1 MMSRSVPV
9 PATTAFTARLAA
21 FVLERFPFA
30 TPALQRAIDVSPR
43 DLRSEFERQL
53 RAVDVADLPETTP
66 GIAATARFKTAVDE
80 LLDAF
85 DGFTAR
91 DAIVASITS
100 GEKLE
105 IMRGMVLMRAL
116 DNRLKQLYLQ
126 GDVKYGSVSVQGK
139 GFRSLG
145 QEAIYGAGIRLR
157 RGAAYRDSEGGW
169 HGDVVCPLIRDNAL
183 VLAMHNDPW
192 TIRMIL
198 NAQVGKAGPPM
209 DGRDIH
215 VADFGWGI
223 FPPTAPLGIN
233 AVNIAGVAMAFAR
246 EGSDRVAFSLIGE
259 GGSSLGE
266 WHEAINACAVRKLP
280 AVFCVQNNQTALST
294 PVNEQSAVR
303 MFADRAA
310 GYGIPGI
317 TIDGTDPEAIA
328 AAFTWAGDRA
338 RAGRGPTLVE
348 LVSMRMCGH
357 AHHDDM
363 LYLGK
368 EPPVSWECAPV
379 ANGAYVSREQYEY
392 WSKKDPISSYAAKLL
407 DEGLMR
413 PGDLEKFKREAEAIV
428 EKEARTIIDAPW
440 PEPASAGVG
449 VLANE
454 PPRVHTEP
462 LDPSTRLE
470 VDSHAP
476 LPAVDAGLPFD
487 RKGTTFLEAV
497 TAGVADALRS
507 DPRVFVYGEDV
518 GGLYGGAFLLL
529 RPLLKEFGDRIMNS
543 PIAEN
548 AIFGIAVGAA
558 IAGQRPIAEVQFN
571 DFAAT
576 GFNQLVNNAAKQRY
590 RWGASIPMVVRMP
603 WGGLRHAGPYHS
615 QNTEAWFYRT
625 PGLKIV
631 VPSTPQDA
639 RALMASAVADPDP
652 VLYFEHIALYRD
664 PRVKQA
670 LPDAAP
676 DPLPIG
682 KAALR
687 RAGDDLAIISY
698 GAYVHVGMRV
708 AEKLAA
714 DGIQASVLDLRSLSP
729 LDKTAVLAVAR
740 HCSKV
745 LIIHEDTR
753 TGGIGESLAAIIQE
767 EAFESL
773 DAPIRIVGALDT
785 PVPYSPPLEEF
796 FLPSEEQVERAARL
810 LVSY

>member
-1 MMSRSVPV
+1 MSRSVPAH
-9 PATTAFTARLAA
+9 ATPSVAARLAA

-30 TPALQRAIDVSPR
+30 TAAVQRALDASPR
-43 DLRSEFERQL
+43 DLRAEIERQL
-53 RAVDVADLPETTP
+53 RTVDVADLPETTP
-66 GIAATARFKTAVDE
+66 GIAAGDRWNAAVEE
-80 LLDAF
+80 LLDAV
-85 DGFTAR
+85 DGFMAR
-91 DAIVASITS
+91 EGIASSLTRD
-100 GEKLE
+100 EKLE

-116 DNRLKQLYLQ
+116 DNRLKLLYLQ
-126 GDVKYGSVSVQGK
+126 GDVMYGNVGVQGK
-139 GFRSLG
+139 GFRSVG
-145 QEAIYGAGIRLR
+145 QEAIYAAAIRLR
-157 RGAAYRDSEGGW
+157 RGPAYQDGNGDWR
-169 HGDVVCPLIRDNAL
+169 GDVVCPLIRDNAL

-215 VADFGWGI
+215 VAGWSWGI
-223 FPPTAPLGIN
+223 LPPTAPLGIN
-233 AVNIAGVAMAFAR
+233 PVNIAGVAMAFAR
-246 EGSDRVAFSLIGE
+246 EGSDRVAISMIGE

-294 PVNEQSAVR
+294 PVHEQSTVR
-303 MFADRAA
+303 VFADKAT
-310 GYGIPGI
+310 GYGVPGI
-317 TIDGTDPEAIA
+317 TADGTDPEAIA
-328 AAFTWAGDRA
+328 AAFTWAADRA
-338 RAGRGPTLVE
+338 RAGLGPTLIE

-379 ANGAYVSREQYEY
+379 ADGAYVNREQYEY
-392 WSKKDPISSYAAKLL
+392 WFKKDPIRGYASKLL
-407 DEGLMR
+407 DEGVMR
-413 PGDLEKFKREAEAIV
+413 SGDLDRFKREAEAVV
-428 EKEARTIIDAPW
+428 EQEARVVIDAPW

-449 VLANE
+449 VLADE
-454 PPRVHTEP
+454 PPRVHAEPLEPSVRLQVDFDPAPPP
-462 LDPSTRLE
+462 LDP
-470 VDSHAP
+470 
-476 LPAVDAGLPFD
+476 GLPFD

-497 TAGVADALRS
+497 TAGVADALRA
-507 DPRVFVYGEDV
+507 DRRVFVYGEDV
-518 GGLYGGAFLLL
+518 GGQYGGAFLLL
-529 RPLLKEFGDRIMNS
+529 RPLLKEFGDRIVNA

-558 IAGQRPIAEVQFN
+558 IAGARPIAEAQFN

-590 RWGASIPMVVRMP
+590 RWGASIPMVLRMP

-664 PRVKQA
+664 PRVKQV
-670 LPDAAP
+670 LPQEP
-676 DPLPIG
+676 PEPVPIG
-682 KAALR
+682 TAALR
-687 RAGDDLAIISY
+687 RAGNDLAIISY
-698 GAYVHVGMRV
+698 GAYVHVGMRI

-714 DGIQASVLDLRSLSP
+714 DGIQASVLDLRSLVP
-729 LDKTAVLAVAR
+729 LDKPTVLAVVR
-740 HCSKV
+740 HCGKV

-753 TGGIGESLAAIIQE
+753 TGSVGESLAAIIQE

-773 DAPIRIVGALDT
+773 DAPVRIVGALDT
-785 PVPYSPPLEEF
+785 PVPYSPPLEEY

-810 LVSY
+810 LVNY